1 MTNNQQYSILSD
13 VKMGEKTTIYDQVN
27 LYKCEIGDKTKVDAF
42 VYIEEDVVIGK
53 SCTIRPFTFI
63 PTGVTIE
70 DNVFIGPGVMFTNDN
85 NPTVRENWALE
96 ETFVGQNASIGA
108 GATIL
113 PDVIIGDGALVGAGA
128 VVTSDVPSNKIVAGN
143 PARIVGER

>member
-1 MTNNQQYSILSD
+1 MTDNQQYSILSD
-13 VKMGEKTTIYDQVN
+13 VKTGERTTVYDQVN
-27 LYKCEIGDKTKVDAF
+27 LYKCEIGDETKIDAF
-42 VYIEEDVVIGK
+42 VYVEEDVVIGK
-53 SCTIRPFTFI
+53 NCTIRPFTFI

-85 NPTVRENWALE
+85 NPTVEGDWTLE

-113 PDVIIGDGALVGAGA
+113 PDVVIGDGALVGAGA
-128 VVTSDVPSNKIVAGN
+128 VVTKDVPSNKIVAGN
-143 PARIVGER
+143 PAEVVGER